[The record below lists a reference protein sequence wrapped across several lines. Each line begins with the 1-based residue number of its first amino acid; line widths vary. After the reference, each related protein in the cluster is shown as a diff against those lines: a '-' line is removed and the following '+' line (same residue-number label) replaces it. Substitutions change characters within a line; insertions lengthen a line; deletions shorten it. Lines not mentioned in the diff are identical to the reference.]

1 MIQIESL
8 VSKILDATLA
18 DLGLPIACPC
28 EFGSEKRYRLEEVI
42 GCGADS
48 FVYRAID
55 RKLSSEGFPAHV
67 AIKIHGSGCS
77 TVAEAVSARR
87 VHHDNVVQ
95 VLDSCE
101 DENGLSYLVSELMDG
116 GDLSELTVPCPPRR
130 AAELIRQISN
140 GIQALHR
147 SGIVH
152 GDLKPAN
159 ILMTGS
165 GVPKVADFDVASRDA
180 DPLGGGNVAFLSPEL
195 LANRLDRPTPANDIY
210 ALGGLLYYLLTG
222 KLPNGTSK
230 EEIRARLR
238 LPVSPPTPA
247 VDPQLD
253 QICARALAYEPS
265 DRHDS
270 AGSLAADLVGWL
282 KHVPVS
288 WARISTTRRT
298 LLWVRRRPILF
309 AAEIFGVLL
318 AVVVVAAIAVDR
330 ERSLEFREQA
340 IKIKLDAAEDAAQA
354 AKDMNAHSRAEARR
368 ALLSALG
375 VIPLGSPNP
384 RSVLIPSMVWLEY
397 LAGMKVL
404 QSDATQP
411 ALDVRIPQ
419 LVGFLSNMEAAGRA
433 EQIDARLAFYTLA
446 TIYLYQNEWQ
456 LAAPLVRGPL
466 ASWRTALGDADPV
479 SVTIDT
485 MLAIVEVQSKDE
497 TPRAER
503 IDVLTA
509 QRARVDALGDC
520 REAIELIDIAIGMLE
535 QVPEQTPESELDG
548 RDGEAEHDQSNRDSQ

>member
-1 MIQIESL
+1 MIQLESL
-8 VSKILDATLA
+8 ASQMLDATLA
-18 DLGLPIACPC
+18 DLTLPLACPC
-28 EFGSEKRYRLEEVI
+28 DFGPSKRYRLDEVI
-42 GCGADS
+42 GRGADS
-48 FVYRAID
+48 YVYRATD
-55 RKLSSEGFPAHV
+55 HKLSAEGFPARV
-67 AIKIHGSGCS
+67 AIKIHSSGSS

-95 VLDSCE
+95 VLDSSE
-101 DENGLSYLVSELMDG
+101 DERGVSYLVSELMDG
-116 GDLSELTVPCPPRR
+116 GDLSTVQVPCPPRR
-130 AAELIRQISN
+130 AAELVRQISD

-147 SGIVH
+147 AGIVH

-159 ILMTGS
+159 ILMTGA
-165 GVPKVADFDVASRDA
+165 GVPKVADFDLASRDE

-195 LANRLDRPTPANDIY
+195 LRNDMEHPTPANDIY

-222 KLPNGTSK
+222 KLPNGASR

-238 LPVSPPTPA
+238 HPASPPTPA
-247 VDPQLD
+247 VDSQLD
-253 QICARALAYEPS
+253 QICAKALAYEPS
-265 DRHDS
+265 DRYDS
-270 AGSLAADLVGWL
+270 AGALAADLSRWL

-288 WARISTTRRT
+288 WARISTTRRIR
-298 LLWVRRRPILF
+298 LWIRRRPILF
-309 AAEIFGVLL
+309 AAVSFGVLL
-318 AVVVVAAIAVDR
+318 AVVVAVALAVDR
-330 ERSLEFREQA
+330 ERSLKFREQA

-354 AKDMNAHSRAEARR
+354 AKDMNAQSRAEARR

-375 VIPLGSPNP
+375 IIPSGSPNP

-419 LVGFLSNMEAAGRA
+419 LVGFLSNMEDAGRA
-433 EQIDARLAFYTLA
+433 DQVDARLAFYTLA
-446 TIYLYQNEWQ
+446 AIYLYQNEWQ

-466 ASWRTALGDADPV
+466 TTWRRILDEDDPV

-509 QRARVDALGDC
+509 QRARVEAVGDC
-520 REAIELIDIAIGMLE
+520 REAIELLDVAISLLGRAA
-535 QVPEQTPESELDG
+535 EQTLDS
-548 RDGEAEHDQSNRDSQ
+548 D